1 MVKLSRPG
9 FSLTAL
15 GKSTQGAA
23 MLEFAFLAPLLL
35 SLLLGANELT
45 RWMRARQHMEDYAAT
60 VAADVSAVA
69 ATISAGTL
77 RELVERIGLVAPELV
92 DSSRAAWNP
101 TATQSDYLGVGITM
115 VMVSQTDPLCHTKC
129 SFKGDVVWTFGSL
142 QRACGVFP
150 LPKGSEINGPLVVV
164 DVRST
169 YKFVFDLSGRFGSAP
184 TLSTSVFENV
194 RNWKAAGLAP
204 KVVPQVSGD
213 WKVNVC
219 PTTV

>member
-15 GKSTQGAA
+15 RKSTQGAA
-23 MLEFAFLAPLLL
+23 LVEFAVVTPLLV

-60 VAADVSAVA
+60 VAADVSMVA

-92 DSSRAAWNP
+92 DPSRPAWDP

-115 VMVSQTDPLCHTKC
+115 VMVSQTDPLCNTKC
-129 SFKGDVVWTFGSL
+129 SFKGDVAWTFGSL
-142 QRACGVFP
+142 QRACGVIT
-150 LPKGSEINGPLVVV
+150 LPPGSEIIGPLVIV

-169 YKFVFDLSGRFGSAP
+169 YKFVFDLAGRLGPAP
-184 TLSTSVFENV
+184 TLSTTVFQNV

-204 KVVPQVSGD
+204 KVDPAASGG
-213 WKVNVC
+213 WKVNEC
-219 PTTV
+219 